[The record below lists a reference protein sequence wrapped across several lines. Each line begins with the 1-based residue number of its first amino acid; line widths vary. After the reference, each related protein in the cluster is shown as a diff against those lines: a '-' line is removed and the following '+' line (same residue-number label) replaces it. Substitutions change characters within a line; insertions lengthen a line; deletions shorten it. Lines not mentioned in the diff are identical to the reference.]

1 MTPKELGMLADQ
13 YWAAYNK
20 RINSERA
27 AKELKG
33 IESKLY
39 AQLVTEL
46 QTQEL
51 TSVGGHDVR
60 LTLTRSTEPVVKDW
74 AAVYAYMVAHDDF
87 SLMQKRLAAPAVK
100 ERWEAGEQIPGVET
114 FVVNK
119 LSKSAL

>member
-1 MTPKELGMLADQ
+1 MTPKELGNLADQ
-13 YWAAYNK
+13 YWHAYNV
-20 RINSERA
+20 RLNAERA

-46 QTQEL
+46 QSQEL
-51 TSVGGHDVR
+51 TSVGGQVVR

-74 AAVYAYMVAHDDF
+74 QAVYAYMTEHQDF
-87 SLMQKRLAAPAVK
+87 SLMQKRLAAPAIK

-114 FVVNK
+114 FVVHK

>member
-1 MTPKELGMLADQ
+1 LTPKELGALSDQ

-20 RINSERA
+20 RLNAERA

-46 QTQEL
+46 RSQEL

-60 LTLTRSTEPVVKDW
+60 LTLTCSTEPVVKDW
-74 AAVYAYMVAHDDF
+74 QAVYDYITANQDF
-87 SLMQKRLAAPAVK
+87 SLMQKRLAAPAIK
-100 ERWEAGEQIPGVET
+100 ERWEAGEVIPGVET
-114 FVVNK
+114 FEVFK